1 MRNKP
6 GGAQNF
12 DEEYPPGGGPPG
24 GDKGANDF
32 EPLNANNSKH
42 AEPLIPVIGE
52 ELACKVFS
60 KSWNNRED
68 ALRTLDSD
76 LSAGAKAKV
85 INRSDNAAVFVALM
99 GVAAHTIN
107 DKVAQVVLNCLNL
120 LQTLLSQPPP
130 NISSKAEVLSYIEGV
145 MTGLLE
151 KIGDNNARIK
161 ELAEQVFMAMAYN
174 PIVTSAACVNALT
187 KAANAK
193 NKTANSTKH
202 IVARLNLLTQLVS
215 EFKINTKEVP
225 YQPVVAYAVE
235 KLENS
240 SPEVRTAAS
249 KLLVEIYGIVGD
261 RVKGDLAGVRQNQLD
276 LLMKEFDA
284 ASGGGRHSP
293 VHEEPK
299 KAIVT
304 TNINAHG
311 AKKGAPKGGKGPA
324 SNAPPSG
331 KFLYKCEVIIYI

>member
-1 MRNKP
+1 MRNNK

-24 GDKGANDF
+24 DRGANDF
-32 EPLNANNSKH
+32 EPLNANNSKL

-68 ALRTLDSD
+68 ALRTIDSD
-76 LSAGAKAKV
+76 LSAGAKSRV
-85 INRSDNAAVFVALM
+85 INKSDNAAVFVALM

-107 DKVAQVVLNCLNL
+107 DKVAQVVLKSLGL
-120 LQTLLSQPPP
+120 LQTLLSQQPP

-151 KIGDNNARIK
+151 KIGDNNARVK
-161 ELAEQVFMAMAYN
+161 ELADQVFMAMAYN

-187 KAANAK
+187 KPANAK

-225 YQPVVAYAVE
+225 YQPVVSFAVE

-284 ASGGGRHSP
+284 ASGGGGHHHP
-293 VHEEPK
+293 VQEEPK
-299 KAIVT
+299 KPIVT

-311 AKKGAPKGGKGPA
+311 AKKGAPKGGKGPT

-331 KFLYKCEVIIYI
+331 KSLYNYEVIICM